1 MNKQALNR
9 AWPRLLDAL
18 QEALWLIDAR
28 TLKVLRANAASE
40 SVTGYEADAAPGLP
54 VQVLAATP
62 QQQAFWSDPF
72 NWQAGAQFIAEVR
85 RADGQLA
92 PVEMRVR
99 ALDGEVL
106 LVSMLDRRE
115 QALHEAEFESLLGE
129 LRATLE
135 SAADA
140 ILVCDP
146 DGRIRA
152 FNHRFATLWGIPE
165 ALLVRRNDV
174 AILDHL
180 ASQVRDAESYARQ
193 LKLLSAQ
200 PLMEAADVLD
210 LRDGR
215 ILERR
220 AVPQLRR
227 GLPMGRIFSFR
238 DITAEAQTQAGLE
251 LAARVFES
259 SLDGIFIADGYM
271 DVVRTNPACERLL
284 GGMPVQGRTV
294 ESLFEAAEG
303 QADTLGDLAR
313 IQWHQGG
320 FWEGDLWLRQAGGA
334 RCAVRLSWV
343 PLRNAQGD
351 VVQSIGFMRDLTQ
364 QRVAQQRIE
373 QLAYSDALTG
383 LPNRLNLTE
392 RVDAAIE
399 AARAGGTVFSILFID
414 LDRFKIINDSL
425 GHQFG
430 DRVLKLVAQR
440 LSDCMRPV
448 DILCRLGGDEFVL
461 YLQGCNAELAAS
473 VAKRI
478 LQEME
483 RPFLLDGL
491 GFSVQ
496 CSIGV
501 AQYPA
506 DGLTLDELIRQA
518 DTAMY
523 RVKERGRGHFS
534 FYQPQMSAGLLSR
547 MKLEHA
553 MRQALE
559 HGRMAVYFQPQ
570 VHIDSDRIVA
580 AEALLRWTDP
590 EFGVVSPG
598 VFIPLAEESGYI
610 VTLGAWVMEQAV
622 QEAARWQQQGMPIKV
637 SVNVSALEFR
647 QSGFVERV
655 TELLRSY
662 GLTPQLLELELTE
675 SILLQDAQDMALR
688 VCQIA
693 DLGVGMVIDDFG
705 TGYSNLAYLKKLPI
719 SKIKIDQS
727 FVRGL
732 PSDEGD
738 QAIVGAIISL
748 GLALGVEIVA
758 EGVETHE
765 QLTAIHRMQGHYF
778 QGFLCAPGLP
788 REQFGECLQAQRAGI
803 GAIAYRQ
810 RMAQAASAQPPALKP
825 FQSM

>member
-1 MNKQALNR
+1 
-9 AWPRLLDAL
+9 
-18 QEALWLIDAR
+18 
-28 TLKVLRANAASE
+28 
-40 SVTGYEADAAPGLP
+40 
-54 VQVLAATP
+54 
-62 QQQAFWSDPF
+62 
-72 NWQAGAQFIAEVR
+72 
-85 RADGQLA
+85 
-92 PVEMRVR
+92 
-99 ALDGEVL
+99 
-106 LVSMLDRRE
+106 
-115 QALHEAEFESLLGE
+115 
-129 LRATLE
+129 
-135 SAADA
+135 
-140 ILVCDP
+140 
-146 DGRIRA
+146 
-152 FNHRFATLWGIPE
+152 
-165 ALLVRRNDV
+165 
-174 AILDHL
+174 
-180 ASQVRDAESYARQ
+180 
-193 LKLLSAQ
+193 
-200 PLMEAADVLD
+200 
-210 LRDGR
+210 
-215 ILERR
+215 
-220 AVPQLRR
+220 
-227 GLPMGRIFSFR
+227 
-238 DITAEAQTQAGLE
+238 
-251 LAARVFES
+251 
-259 SLDGIFIADGYM
+259 
-271 DVVRTNPACERLL
+271 
-284 GGMPVQGRTV
+284 
-294 ESLFEAAEG
+294 
-303 QADTLGDLAR
+303 
-313 IQWHQGG
+313 
-320 FWEGDLWLRQAGGA
+320 
-334 RCAVRLSWV
+334 
-343 PLRNAQGD
+343 
-351 VVQSIGFMRDLTQ
+351 
-364 QRVAQQRIE
+364 
-373 QLAYSDALTG
+373 
-383 LPNRLNLTE
+383 
-392 RVDAAIE
+392 
-399 AARAGGTVFSILFID
+399 VFSILFID

-810 RMAQAASAQPPALKP
+810 RMAQAASAQLPALKP